1 MRDDGSEVWHVYR
14 RYLRRV
20 CAGLGKGMVFML
32 WGDEVVIDI
41 DMVLVW
47 YMPKTGDI
55 RRARDEEMGVN
66 IVAVV

>member
-1 MRDDGSEVWHVYR
+1 MVRVSTIPAKGVCGSGE
-14 RYLRRV
+14 RYDIRAM
-20 CAGLGKGMVFML
+20 C
-32 WGDEVVIDI
+32 DEVVIDI
-41 DMVLVW
+41 DMVVVW